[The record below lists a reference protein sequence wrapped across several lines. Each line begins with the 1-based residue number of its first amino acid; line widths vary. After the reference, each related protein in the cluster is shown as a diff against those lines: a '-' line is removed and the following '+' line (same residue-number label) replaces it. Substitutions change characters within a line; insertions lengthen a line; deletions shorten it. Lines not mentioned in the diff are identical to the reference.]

1 MSQKIQIEPR
11 NVELPCGNIEGK
23 RSGKDAEIERGNE
36 GNIDGRRNAKPI
48 HHREHECGRDEEL
61 PDELRFR
68 SKTERTLLR
77 HLRSIVD
84 ESKHT
89 GEDDRQHDEG
99 GIELWSGKQEY
110 GDRHCH
116 EHDHATHGGRSL
128 LHEVAFGTI
137 GADLL
142 PDQVLLQS
150 PDPKRHEHHRN
161 ERAQEHRKEH
171 GEGRILCIH
180 CKHYANSP
188 LTIRSSS
195 ME

>member
-1 MSQKIQIEPR
+1 MSFAFGVRPSE
-11 NVELPCGNIEGK
+11 
-23 RSGKDAEIERGNE
+23 RSFAT
-36 GNIDGRRNAKPI
+36 
-48 HHREHECGRDEEL
+48 
-61 PDELRFR
+61 F
-68 SKTERTLLR
+68 
-77 HLRSIVD
+77 
-84 ESKHT
+84 KHT

-99 GIELWSGKQEY
+99 GIELRSGKQEY
-110 GDRHCH
+110 RDRHCH